1 VGRLRPHFIAVCKP
15 NFAQVSCTS
24 SAQTGVIYNAIY
36 TGDNFCTG
44 DKDLVLDG
52 RLSFPSGH
60 SSYSSYCMLFLIIY
74 VEARLVLLQMRYV
87 KPLIQLAAF
96 SAAFVTAL
104 SRISDYHHRGT
115 DVIGGASLGFYSF
128 NSIN

>member
-1 VGRLRPHFIAVCKP
+1 MSC
-15 NFAQVSCTS
+15 VSLAGSGT
-24 SAQTGVIYNAIY
+24 VYNPIY
-36 TGDNFCTG
+36 TGGTFCTG
-44 DKDLVLDG
+44 EKSKVEEA

-60 SSYSSYCMLFLIIY
+60 SSYSGYCMLFLIIY
-74 VEARLVLLQMRYV
+74 VEARLILLRLRYI

-115 DVIGGASLGFYSF
+115 DVIGGAVLGKLLFKVCF
-128 NSIN
+128 RLRVFCFII